1 MIVLDENILES
12 QRSQLRRWRIHFSQI
27 GHEIARKGI
36 HDDDIITLLRRLR
49 RPTIVS
55 WDRDFF
61 DRTWCS
67 DHFCLVYLDVRQLEV
82 AQYVRRLLR
91 HPAHR
96 RTAQCVRKAEE
107 DVTVQSR
114 VFGRPTCHGAQID
127 HLLACQLR

>member
-49 RPTIVS
+49 RPTFVS

-67 DHFCLVYLDVRQLEV
+67 DHFCLVYLDVRQFEL

-91 HPAHR
+91 HSEFKSWSQRKRRVLRVAPTGIPAWHAHVAR
-96 RTAQCVRKAEE
+96 L
-107 DVTVQSR
+107 SR
-114 VFGRPTCHGAQID
+114 YRWTD
-127 HLLACQLR
+127 